1 MYSRFFILLAPVLL
15 AACNSSSD
23 GTNTHT
29 QNLTPKQIS
38 NLMQQPVSTLTNQQ
52 IQTLLNQPKG
62 VLTSQQITQ
71 LKNQIGGLGPV
82 TSKVGGI
89 NNSVQPAPKGNI
101 FTVIN
106 GLLENANAS
115 QNSTFKHYD
124 KIAVSNNV
132 PLFGGADIVNT
143 QIQFSTSPSPAI
155 GGPAKA
161 TIIIQ
166 NGNEWHCY
174 KSTQLSAQR
183 DANVLTVDGNIAEYA
198 YGYSAT
204 GQKCSNNL
212 LASYEFKNAKMDA
225 KLKLAQVGTVFSID
239 SSGAK
244 SALHTYEFLAKAYG
258 EQLEDSFGPAWLSIQ
273 GPHIVA
279 AANNAGNALFNVDN
293 NGLITL
299 SVSNNVNTDVYDF
312 NALTGSKILDG
323 TVFGSSPGGSVASK
337 NWCKI
342 VNIPK
347 GVTSSAIEYQTVIA
361 TNCARSTARY
371 CDSHGKDPAGVYP
384 AVSPVAWN
392 DSLKT
397 DAQITSDE
405 QYNRNAQGHWGH
417 LNAQNAFVL
426 ESKSAIIPII
436 GYTEPRTDGNK
447 NNAGHSSWA
456 GHEGHCQNVMGAGH
470 TIVGIASR
478 DAKPSA
484 KAGIQSFWAQDF
496 K

>member
-1 MYSRFFILLAPVLL
+1 MYSRFFILLTPVLL

-23 GTNTHT
+23 GANAHT
-29 QNLTPKQIS
+29 KNLTPKQIS
-38 NLMQQPVSTLTNQQ
+38 NLMQQPVSTLSNQQ

-62 VLTSQQITQ
+62 ALTSQQITQ

-89 NNSVQPAPKGNI
+89 NNTVQFAPKGNI
-101 FTVIN
+101 FAVIN
-106 GLLENANAS
+106 GLLEKANVS
-115 QNSTFKHYD
+115 QNSIVKHYD
-124 KIAVSNNV
+124 KITVSNNV
-132 PLFGGADIVNT
+132 PLFRGADIVNT
-143 QIQFSTSPSPAI
+143 HIQFSTSPLPAK

-166 NGNEWHCY
+166 NGNDWHCY

-183 DANVLTVDGNIAEYA
+183 DANVLTVDGDIAEYA
-198 YGYSAT
+198 YDYTAQQCGKY
-204 GQKCSNNL
+204 L
-212 LASYEFKNAKMDA
+212 VASYVFKNAKMDA
-225 KLKLAQVGTVFSID
+225 KLKLTQAGTTFSID
-239 SSGAK
+239 SSGSK
-244 SALHTYEFLAKAYG
+244 NALYTYEFLAKAYG
-258 EQLEDSFGPAWLSIQ
+258 DQLEDSFGHAWLSIQ
-273 GPHIVA
+273 GPHILA
-279 AANNAGNALFNVDN
+279 AAKNTGDALFNVDN
-293 NGLITL
+293 HGLVTL
-299 SVSNNVNTDVYDF
+299 SVGSSVNTDVYDF
-312 NALTGSKILDG
+312 KALTGSQILDG
-323 TVFGSSPGGSVASK
+323 TVFGGNPGGNVASE

-347 GVTSSAIEYQTVIA
+347 GVTSSALEYQTVIA
-361 TNCARSTARY
+361 TNCARSTPRY
-371 CDSHGKDPAGVYP
+371 CDAHGKDPAGVYP
-384 AVSPVAWN
+384 AVSPVAWD

-405 QYNRNAQGHWGH
+405 QYNRNAQGHWGSR
-417 LNAQNAFVL
+417 NAQNAFVL

-456 GHEGHCQNVMGAGH
+456 GHEGHCQNVMRAGH

-478 DAKPSA
+478 DTNPSA